1 MDISLHSFTARDF
14 CARGEQGI
22 LITSWHSFKS
32 ALDEFH
38 QSYGR
43 FLPKVLRA
51 QNPTV
56 LSVLTSGSSSTLVH
70 DNSPLESG
78 SNYYLPGMISLVLS
92 RFVECPICVWL
103 FLVHTH
109 YRGFYLSWKELPRN
123 EKNLFLIV
131 VQINSGFTHQGLF
144 GECVSYIYRER

>member
-22 LITSWHSFKS
+22 LITSWHSFES

-43 FLPKVLRA
+43 FLPKVLPA
-51 QNPTV
+51 QTPTV
-56 LSVLTSGSSSTLVH
+56 LSILSSGSSSTLFH
-70 DNSPLESG
+70 ANSPLESG

-92 RFVECPICVWL
+92 RCVECPICVWL
-103 FLVHTH
+103 FFSTYPLPRVLFKLE
-109 YRGFYLSWKELPRN
+109 RIAAQWKEFVLDCCANKFWFYTPRV
-123 EKNLFLIV
+123 IW
-131 VQINSGFTHQGLF
+131 GM
-144 GECVSYIYRER
+144 CVIYL